1 MSMKLF
7 RKNLLLQSTQFLII
21 IHKRQYRVL
30 LTNFWKAVYIAEFH
44 TAVVI

>member
-30 LTNFWKAVYIAEFH
+30 TNFWKAVYIAEFH